1 MKRYSRRMADRPVST
16 TQGEIEPDVLRALLE
31 TLDAANVGLSI
42 VAVDV
47 EPPEY
52 LFVNA
57 GSATRLGYT
66 VEEFKEVP
74 IWKLFAPAD
83 LAALRARQEKRALDH
98 SGTHRFEL
106 FIKHKDGTRI
116 PLDVTTSRVV
126 FKGRPANVSFTH
138 DASSRIEALRA
149 LEASEARFRLLV
161 ESAPDGVVILRGTT
175 LSYVNSAAAAMLGF
189 EKPDEPL
196 GKAITSFLR
205 PADAVRAESR
215 LSELQRTGKRFAD
228 SAEYRARRRDGSE
241 ISVEISSMPIEF
253 EGAPATLAVARDIT
267 ERKAMH
273 ERMVQADRLAAVGT
287 LAAGIAHEINNP
299 LAYVLLGLQYL
310 ERELPRLAK
319 DPARLSDALTRVSEI
334 KTGAERVGGIVS
346 GLKMFARADEAE
358 RGPVDLRAVV
368 DSAIK
373 IADNELRHRAR
384 LIRTYE
390 TNALVHGNAARLE
403 QVFLNL
409 LVNAAHAV
417 SDLEPARAEIH
428 VRVGSPSDD
437 RVLVEVVDN
446 GLGIPEDV
454 LPRVF
459 DPFFTTKPVGVGTGL
474 GLPICRSIV
483 EGFGG
488 AIVIESAEGRGTN
501 VRINLPAFVEPEAP
515 AEDERP
521 ATQSSY
527 PPPDRGRIL
536 VVDDEPLVASLLG
549 RILSPDHDVTVAT
562 SAGEALAMMGEQT
575 FDVIVCDV
583 MMPGTTGMDLYGII
597 RAKNPRLADR
607 MVFVT
612 GGAFVPRV
620 AEFLASIENPKLDK
634 PIDVK
639 GLLRTVKEIRNR
651 G

>member
-1 MKRYSRRMADRPVST
+1 MADRPVST
-16 TQGEIEPDVLRALLE
+16 TQGDVEADVVRALLD
-31 TLDAANVGLSI
+31 TLDAGRVGLSI

-47 EPPEY
+47 DPPEY

-57 GSATRLGYT
+57 GGPARLGYT
-66 VEEFKEVP
+66 IEEFKK
-74 IWKLFAPAD
+74 ISMWAHFAPAD
-83 LAALRARQEKRALDH
+83 LAALRAHHHDRFNEPT
-98 SGTHRFEL
+98 GTRRLEI
-106 FIKHKDGTRI
+106 FIRHKNGTRI
-116 PLDVTTSRVV
+116 PLEVTTSRVV
-126 FKGRPANVSFTH
+126 FKGRQANVSFTH
-138 DASSRIEALRA
+138 DASSRIEAVRA

-161 ESAPDGVVILRGTT
+161 ESAPDGVVILRGTA
-175 LSYVNSAAAAMLGF
+175 LSYLNSAAAAMLGF
-189 EKPDEPL
+189 EKPDEAL
-196 GKAITSFLR
+196 GKAITSFLH
-205 PADAVRAESR
+205 PPDAVRAETR
-215 LSELQRTGKRFAD
+215 IEQLQRTGKRFTS

-241 ISVEISSMPIEF
+241 LSVEISSMPIEF

-273 ERMVQADRLAAVGT
+273 EKMVQADRLAAVGT

-310 ERELPRLAK
+310 ERELPKLSNDPSRLA
-319 DPARLSDALTRVSEI
+319 DALARVSEI

-346 GLKMFARADEAE
+346 GLKMFARADEAD
-358 RGPVDLRAVV
+358 RGPVDLRTVV

-390 TNALVHGNAARLE
+390 TSALVHGNAARLE

-417 SDLEPARAEIH
+417 SDLEAARAEIH
-428 VRVGSPSDD
+428 VRVAPSND

-446 GLGIPEDV
+446 GVGIHEDV

-488 AIVIESAEGRGTN
+488 AIVIESAEGRGTK
-501 VRINLPAFVEPEAP
+501 VRISLPAFVEPSAP
-515 AEDERP
+515 VEDQVP
-521 ATQSSY
+521 AAQSSY

-536 VVDDEPLVASLLG
+536 VIDDEPLVAGLLG
-549 RILSPDHDVTVAT
+549 RMLSPDHDVAVAT
-562 SAGEALAMMGEQT
+562 SASEALAMMEEQT

-597 RAKNPRLADR
+597 RTNNPRLADR

-612 GGAFVPRV
+612 GGAFVPRI

-639 GLLRTVKEIRNR
+639 GLLRTVRDIRNR

>member
-1 MKRYSRRMADRPVST
+1 MADRPITT
-16 TQGEIEPDVLRALLE
+16 TQGDIEADVLRALLE
-31 TLDAANVGLSI
+31 TLDAGNVGLSI

-47 EPPEY
+47 DPPEY
-52 LFVNA
+52 LFMNA
-57 GSATRLGYT
+57 GGATRLGYT
-66 VEEFKEVP
+66 VEELKKVP
-74 IWKLFAPAD
+74 VWQLFEPAD
-83 LAALRARQEKRALDH
+83 LTAARAHEGPPGDH
-98 SGTHRFEL
+98 SGTHRFEIY
-106 FIKHKDGTRI
+106 IKHKNGTRI
-116 PLDVTTSRVV
+116 PLDVTTSRVM
-126 FKGRPANVSFTH
+126 FKGRPANVSFTQ
-138 DASSRIEALRA
+138 DASWRIEALRA

-175 LSYVNSAAAAMLGF
+175 LSYMNSAAAAMLGF
-189 EKPDEPL
+189 EKPDDLL
-196 GKAITSFLR
+196 GKTITSFLH
-205 PADAVRAESR
+205 PPDAVRAESR
-215 LSELQRTGKRFAD
+215 IEQLQRTGKRFAD
-228 SAEYRARRRDGSE
+228 PAEYRARRRDGSE
-241 ISVEISSMPIEF
+241 LSVEISSMPIEF

-273 ERMVQADRLAAVGT
+273 EKMVQADRLAAVGT

-310 ERELPRLAK
+310 ERELPRLANN
-319 DPARLSDALTRVSEI
+319 PSRLADALARVSEI

-346 GLKMFARADEAE
+346 GLKMFARADDAE
-358 RGPVDLRAVV
+358 RGPVDVRVVV

-390 TNALVHGNAARLE
+390 TNALVHGNPARLE

-428 VRVGSPSDD
+428 VQVVAPPGD

-446 GLGIPEDV
+446 GVGIPKDV

-459 DPFFTTKPVGVGTGL
+459 DPFFTTKPVGIGTGL

-488 AIVIESAEGRGTN
+488 TIGIESTEGRGTK
-501 VRINLPAFVEPEAP
+501 VAISLPAFVESPRP
-515 AEDERP
+515 AEDEHP
-521 ATQSSY
+521 AAQSSY

-536 VVDDEPLVASLLG
+536 VVDDEPLVAALLG
-549 RILSPDHDVTVAT
+549 RMLSPDHDATVAT
-562 SAGEALAMMGEQT
+562 SASEALALMEEHD
-575 FDVIVCDV
+575 FDVIICDV
-583 MMPGTTGMDLYGII
+583 MMPGTTGMDLYAII
-597 RAKNPRLADR
+597 REKDPRLAGKI
-607 MVFVT
+607 VFVT
-612 GGAFVPRV
+612 GGAFVARI
-620 AEFLASIENPKLDK
+620 ADFLASVENPKLDK

-639 GLLRTVKEIRNR
+639 GLLRTVREIRNR

>member
-1 MKRYSRRMADRPVST
+1 MADRPASST
-16 TQGEIEPDVLRALLE
+16 PGDLEQDVLSALLE
-31 TLDAANVGLSI
+31 TFDAGKVGLSI
-42 VAVDV
+42 VAVDTD
-47 EPPEY
+47 PPEY

-57 GSATRLGYT
+57 GAAALLGYT
-66 VEEFKEVP
+66 VEEFVKIP
-74 IWKLFAPAD
+74 IWEIFPPPDRAAMRTRHKERLAD
-83 LAALRARQEKRALDH
+83 P
-98 SGTHRFEL
+98 T
-106 FIKHKDGTRI
+106 GTRRLEVHVNHKNGTKI
-116 PLDVTTSRVV
+116 PLEVTTSRVV

-138 DASSRIEALRA
+138 DASSRVEALRA

-175 LSYVNSAAAAMLGF
+175 FSYLNSAAAAMLGF
-189 EKPDEPL
+189 EEPEEAL
-196 GKAITSFLR
+196 GRSLTNFLS
-205 PADAVRAESR
+205 PTDATRAETR
-215 LSELQRTGKRFAD
+215 IAELQRTQKRFAD
-228 SAEYRARRRDGSE
+228 SAEYRSRRRDGSD
-241 ISVEISSMPIEF
+241 IFVEISSMPIEF

-273 ERMVQADRLAAVGT
+273 EKMVQADRLAAVGT

-310 ERELPRLAK
+310 ERELPKVSKDPSRLAEM
-319 DPARLSDALTRVSEI
+319 LSRVSEI
-334 KTGAERVGGIVS
+334 RSGAERVGGIVS

-358 RGPVDLRAVV
+358 RGPVDLRAVI

-417 SDLEPARAEIH
+417 SDREPALAEIH
-428 VRVGSPSDD
+428 VRVRSSSYD
-437 RVLVEVVDN
+437 RVVAEVIDN
-446 GLGIPEDV
+446 GIGIPKDV

-488 AIVIESAEGRGTN
+488 SIGIDSAEQRGTE
-501 VRINLPAFVEPEAP
+501 VRIELQTFAP
-515 AEDERP
+515 PVPQEDDERP
-521 ATQSSY
+521 AAQSSH
-527 PPPDRGRIL
+527 PPPGRGRLL
-536 VVDDEPLVASLLG
+536 VVDDEPLVAALLG
-549 RILSPDHDVTVAT
+549 RMLSPEHDVAIAT
-562 SAGEALAMMGEQT
+562 SSAEALALMEAEA

-583 MMPGTTGMDLYGII
+583 MMPGTTGVDLYATI
-597 RAKNPRLADR
+597 RGKDPRVAER

-620 AEFLASIENPKLDK
+620 AEFLSSIDNPKLDK

-639 GLLRTVKEIRNR
+639 LLLKTVRDIRSR
-651 G
+651 I

>member
-1 MKRYSRRMADRPVST
+1 MAERPVSNT
-16 TQGEIEPDVLRALLE
+16 RGDIEMDVLRALLE
-31 TLDAANVGLSI
+31 TLDASKVGLSI

-52 LFVNA
+52 LFVNDGGPA
-57 GSATRLGYT
+57 RLGYT
-66 VEEFKEVP
+66 VEEFVKIPVWE
-74 IWKLFAPAD
+74 LFPPAD
-83 LAALRARQEKRALDH
+83 LAALRARHQDRMADPT
-98 SGTHRFEL
+98 GTHRFQTHV
-106 FIKHKDGTRI
+106 KHKNGTTV
-116 PLDVTTSRVV
+116 PLEVNSTRML
-126 FKGRPANVSFTH
+126 FNGRPANVSFTQ
-138 DASSRIEALRA
+138 DASWRVEAVRA

-175 LSYVNSAAAAMLGF
+175 LAYMNSAAAAMLGS
-189 EKPDEPL
+189 ERPEELL
-196 GKAITSFLR
+196 GKAITSFLS
-205 PADAVRAESR
+205 PSDAARAESR
-215 LSELQRTGKRFAD
+215 IAHLQQTGKRFAD
-228 SAEYRARRRDGSE
+228 SAEYRSRHRDGSE

-253 EGAPATLAVARDIT
+253 EGGPATLAVARDIT
-267 ERKAMH
+267 ERKAIH
-273 ERMVQADRLAAVGT
+273 QKMVQADRLAAVGT

-310 ERELPRLAK
+310 ERELPKLAQ
-319 DPARLSDALTRVSEI
+319 DPARLSDALARVSEI

-390 TNALVHGNAARLE
+390 TNAVVRGNAARLE

-428 VRVGSPSDD
+428 VRVATASSD
-437 RVLVEVVDN
+437 RVVVEVVDN
-446 GLGIPEDV
+446 GVGIPKDV

-488 AIVIESAEGRGTN
+488 AIVIESAGGRGTK
-501 VRINLPAFVEPEAP
+501 VSISLPAFVEPAAP
-515 AEDERP
+515 ANEELP
-521 ATQSSY
+521 AAQSSY

-536 VVDDEPLVASLLG
+536 VVDDEPLVAALLG
-549 RILSPDHDVTVAT
+549 RLLSPDHDVAVAT
-562 SAGEALAMMGEQT
+562 SASEALATLAEQT
-575 FDVIVCDV
+575 FDVIICDV

-597 RAKNPRLADR
+597 HTKDPRLAGN

-612 GGAFVPRV
+612 GGAFVPRI
-620 AEFLASIENPKLDK
+620 ADFLASIENPKLDK

-639 GLLRTVKEIRNR
+639 LLLRTVREIRGR
-651 G
+651 T